1 MFIYISYE
9 HGKQGFVRIYARTA
23 SVNLFFT
30 INTTFQVLSTL
41 LFTQTKTPRYRNLVS
56 GSLYEPK

>member
-9 HGKQGFVRIYARTA
+9 HRKQGFVRIYARTA
-23 SVNLFFT
+23 SVKLFFT
-30 INTTFQVLSTL
+30 INTIFQVLSTL

-56 GSLYEPK
+56 GSLNEPK